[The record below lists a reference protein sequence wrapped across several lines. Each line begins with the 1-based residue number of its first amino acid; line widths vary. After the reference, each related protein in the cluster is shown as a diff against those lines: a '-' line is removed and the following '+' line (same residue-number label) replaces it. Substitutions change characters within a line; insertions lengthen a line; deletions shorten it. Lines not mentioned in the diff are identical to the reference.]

1 MTISAYE
8 TAQRERWMRPDAR
21 QWLRPDAARF
31 LIPGTD
37 PQTVF
42 PALARKFSPDQ
53 PRIPAGSP
61 GGGQWTD
68 GGGGF
73 EHVQYR
79 PEKRPV
85 DLLEERA
92 RGGHAVERHV
102 GRSDE
107 SLLNSLRETLSS
119 MGWKGDL
126 GGGLRDGSFPS
137 LEAANKLVNATIARN
152 PDKVDK
158 VVNGLSGKENLDA
171 LFGSPTGS
179 EAYAASERA
188 QVYIRPTYGVRVVI
202 VRDRTSAR
210 GYRVETAFPQN
221 R

>member
-1 MTISAYE
+1 M
-8 TAQRERWMRPDAR
+8 
-21 QWLRPDAARF
+21 
-31 LIPGTD
+31 
-37 PQTVF
+37 
-42 PALARKFSPDQ
+42 
-53 PRIPAGSP
+53 
-61 GGGQWTD
+61 
-68 GGGGF
+68 
-73 EHVQYR
+73 
-79 PEKRPV
+79 PV
-85 DLLEERA
+85 N
-92 RGGHAVERHV
+92 GYERHV

-107 SLLNSLRETLSS
+107 SLLNNLRQTLSS
-119 MGWKGDL
+119 VDRKGDF
-126 GGGLRDGSFPS
+126 GSGLRDGSFPS
-137 LEAANKLVNATIARN
+137 LEAANKLVNATIVRN

-188 QVYIRPTYGVRVVI
+188 QVYIRPTYDVRVVI